1 MDDCI
6 MRNRLDVGG
15 LQAVGHSDVN
25 SESRKGAK
33 AQRETKTAVP
43 AADFLADAKSF
54 FEDELLPIT
63 RPCRGPEG
71 CFYLPPRLIE
81 DYRKLLR
88 LAKVRERGFVRMQEV
103 LARLMKK
110 VAELEAGY

>member
-54 FEDELLPIT
+54 FEGELLPVT